1 MRISTCFSAHAY
13 AYDGDNNIETYIYI
27 VHIVD
32 GDRWDTLKIKK
43 PTQTRTH
50 RVTASIRVLTVRV
63 CAREICF
70 VAHRD
75 AAVPN

>member
-32 GDRWDTLKIKK
+32 GDR
-43 PTQTRTH
+43 
-50 RVTASIRVLTVRV
+50 
-63 CAREICF
+63 
-70 VAHRD
+70 
-75 AAVPN
+75 